1 MTLNAEIQKYQAEFK
16 TKAPETIQTVM
27 TQATKNLA
35 NSGIVDRTLK
45 VGVRIP
51 LFTLPDATGQSFEIQ
66 TALERGAVVL
76 SFYRGGWCP
85 YCNLELKA
93 LQQKLPEIEAE
104 GASLIA
110 ISPETPDNSLSTSEK
125 NQLEFT
131 VLSDVGNK
139 IARQFGLVFQL
150 PMEIRP
156 IYEQFGIDIAA
167 YNGDEKFELPVP
179 ATYVVA
185 PSGEIVYAF
194 ADADYTKR
202 AEPSDVVAA
211 LRQIS

>member
-1 MTLNAEIQKYQAEFK
+1 MTLSTQLQNYQTQFK
-16 TKAPETIQTVM
+16 TKTPETIQTVM
-27 TQATKNLA
+27 SQATENLA
-35 NSGIVDRTLK
+35 NSGIVNRALK
-45 VGVRIP
+45 DGDRIP
-51 LFTLPDATGQSFEIQ
+51 WFQLPDATGQNFDLQ
-66 TALERGAVVL
+66 TALSQGAVVL

-93 LQQKLPEIEAE
+93 LQQKLPEIEAN

-125 NQLEFT
+125 NQLKFT

-150 PMEIRP
+150 PREIRP
-156 IYEQFGIDIAA
+156 IYLQFGIDVAA
-167 YNGDEKFELPVP
+167 HNGDDLFELPVP

-185 PSGEIVYAF
+185 PSGLIVYAF

-211 LRQIS
+211 LKQIS